1 MQAGSMKWRFTDI
14 RNHFKEI
21 NESFDKTFD
30 HICDLVCKT
39 IVALVDRV
47 EDTVNVDA
55 KHRNNSF
62 ELFGFD
68 ILLDE
73 TLKPWLIEVPPT
85 HKGQRWTIYESRL
98 HH

>member
-1 MQAGSMKWRFTDI
+1 MKWRFTDI

-21 NESFDKTFD
+21 TESFDKTFD
-30 HICDLVCKT
+30 DICGLVCKT

-47 EDTVNVDA
+47 EDTVNVDP

-73 TLKPWLIEVPPT
+73 DLKPWLIEVGLS
-85 HKGQRWTIYESRL
+85 HEGQCGAFYEPRL
-98 HH
+98 HHRQDD